1 MNPDP
6 QSPAPNSIRKI
17 QIANVVL
24 WIVAGL
30 ITFVAPAFLSSPVK
44 GRFIYMMSFLLL
56 TFGSVQMVSAA
67 YRAGGGKR

>member
-30 ITFVAPAFLSSPVK
+30 IAFVAPTFLSSPEK
-44 GRFIYMMSFLLL
+44 GRFVFMMSFLLL

-67 YRAGGGKR
+67 YRAGGGKM